1 MCLPIPHLIGGI
13 EVEERR
19 PRTWNEPRRKRLNFI
34 KDRNRRS
41 DEWALTPNHQPNPYP
56 RNEQERWDLRQFEA
70 QQRFQQ
76 RQLQFEHHRR
86 MQHHQQMQQLHG
98 PPMPPGWQGQ
108 QQPGRPQQP
117 LQQARPMHP
126 LQNRAHHG
134 SSDDIV
140 QIVSGSDDSDD
151 DHRPSRRQRQ
161 PKLIE
166 VSPRVPLPRQFEM
179 KGGKKGNGGKKHKG
193 REVESE
199 SSDSE
204 ASFVRVVRRTRS
216 KSRGHSRPRSRARFV
231 DDDSSDDSFA
241 ELGRRL
247 CKGRRGRW

>member
-1 MCLPIPHLIGGI
+1 
-13 EVEERR
+13 
-19 PRTWNEPRRKRLNFI
+19 
-34 KDRNRRS
+34 
-41 DEWALTPNHQPNPYP
+41 
-56 RNEQERWDLRQFEA
+56 
-70 QQRFQQ
+70 
-76 RQLQFEHHRR
+76 
-86 MQHHQQMQQLHG
+86 
-98 PPMPPGWQGQ
+98 
-108 QQPGRPQQP
+108 
-117 LQQARPMHP
+117 MHP

-140 QIVSGSDDSDD
+140 QIVSSSSDDSDD

-179 KGGKKGNGGKKHKG
+179 KGGKKGKGGKKHKG
-193 REVESE
+193 RKVESE

-204 ASFVRVVRRTRS
+204 ASFVRAVRRTRS

-247 CKGRRGRW
+247 SKGRRGRW